1 MKKTVF
7 AFLLLGPIGSF
18 AQSTDSLVL
27 KSLNPVAVSA
37 SSAIRATDKDPFAA
51 TTLSE
56 KTIQKNNNAQ
66 DLPYLLQYLP
76 SVIVGSDAGTGIGY
90 TNIRVRGTDATR
102 INVTLNGVPVNDA
115 ESQATYFVDFAD
127 IASSTN
133 SIQLQR
139 GVGTSTNGPGAFGA
153 TLSMQTIDQEA
164 APKLSIQ
171 AVVGSLNT
179 SKWCAKWQS
188 ARLKNGL
195 QFGLRASKLNS
206 DGYINRSASDLNAM
220 QFNMSWLQNPTTK
233 WSAMIMRGKEKT
245 GQAWD
250 GVPEDSLKTNR
261 TYNGLGIKEDGTYY
275 NNQTDNY
282 QQTYY
287 QAFYDK
293 TLAHQATL
301 HAGLFLTTGK
311 GYYEE
316 YKQDQYYE
324 SYHLPN
330 FISPNND
337 TLTATSLVR
346 QLWLDN
352 KNYGALFSYNQV
364 FNKCN
369 LTLGGIVSQYK
380 GQHFGLVKWA
390 TQGIPAD
397 YKWYQ
402 LSSLKKDANVYAKAR
417 YHFSDQLIG
426 FAELQYRSVSY
437 EMNGFRKNIDLH
449 PTASYQFLNPK
460 MGITYFMKKTNT
472 LMEKV
477 YASIAIANKE
487 PNRDDFETSTQQ
499 MPKAEHLTD
508 VELGYEYTH
517 IKAQFAANFYFMN
530 YKNQLVNNGKIN
542 DVGAYTRVNVDQS
555 YRAGLELQGAYVIN
569 KKFNLF
575 ANLTLSKNKI
585 KAINEFIDDYDSSTQ
600 RIIAHT
606 NTDIIMSPNVVAAAG
621 LHALVYQNKTKT
633 IDVDVLGKHVGQ
645 QYLDNTSNASRSI
658 AAYTVTD
665 LKSSFT
671 WVTKNAASIRLQAT
685 VTNIFNRAYEAS
697 GYNFNYYYGGQL
709 STNNVYYPQ
718 AKRMLLLSILW
729 QIK

>member
-1 MKKTVF
+1 MKKTVY
-7 AFLLLGPIGSF
+7 AFLCLGSF
-18 AQSTDSLVL
+18 SGFSQSADSTIL
-27 KSLNPVAVSA
+27 KSLNPVAINASA
-37 SSAIRATDKDPFAA
+37 AIRVNEKDPFAA

-56 KTIQKNNNAQ
+56 KTIQKNNSAQ

-76 SVIVGSDAGTGIGY
+76 SVIVSSDAGTGIGY
-90 TNIRVRGTDATR
+90 TNMRVRGTDATR
-102 INVTLNGVPVNDA
+102 MNVTLNGVPVNDA

-139 GVGTSTNGPGAFGA
+139 GVGTSTNGSGAFGA

-171 AVVGSLNT
+171 AVVGSLHT

-195 QFGLRASKLNS
+195 QFGWRASKLNS

-220 QFNMSWLQNPTTK
+220 QFNVSWLQNPTTK

-282 QQTYY
+282 QQVYY

-293 TLAHQATL
+293 TLQNKATV

-316 YKQDQYYE
+316 YKLDQQYA
-324 SYHLPN
+324 SYNLPS
-330 FISPNND
+330 FISANND
-337 TLTATSLVR
+337 TFTSTSLVR

-352 KNYGALFSYNQV
+352 KNYGALFSYNQD

-369 LTLGGIVSQYK
+369 VTVGAIVSQYE

-390 TQGIPAD
+390 TQGVPAD

-402 LSSLKKDANVYAKAR
+402 LSALKKDANVYAKVR

-426 FAELQYRSVSY
+426 FAEMQYRSVYY
-437 EMNGFRKNIDLH
+437 EMNGFRKNNDLH

-460 MGITYFMKKTNT
+460 MGISYFRRKTNT
-472 LMEKV
+472 VIEKL
-477 YASIAIANKE
+477 YASVAVANKE

-499 MPKAEHLTD
+499 MPKAEQLTD
-508 VELGYEYTH
+508 LELGYEYNH
-517 IKAQFAANFYFMN
+517 RKAQFAANFYLMQ

-542 DVGAYTRVNVDQS
+542 DVGAYTRVNVEQS
-555 YRAGLELQGAYVIN
+555 YRAGIELQGAYVIN
-569 KKFNLF
+569 KYFNLF

-585 KAINEFIDDYDSSTQ
+585 KAINEYIDDYDSLTQ
-600 RIIAHT
+600 RIVAHT
-606 NTDIIMSPNVVAAAG
+606 NTDIIMSPNVIAAAG
-621 LHALVYQNKTKT
+621 LHAVVYQHKSKT

-645 QYLDNTSNASRSI
+645 QYLDNTSNALRSI
-658 AAYTVTD
+658 AAYTVAD
-665 LKSSFT
+665 LKSSIT
-671 WVTKNAASIRLQAT
+671 WIRKNAASIRLQAT
-685 VTNIFNRAYEAS
+685 VTNLFNRAYEAS
-697 GYNFNYYYGGQL
+697 GYNFNYYYGGLL